1 MDSDEARRHRLFRK
15 LEQVLGPEEA
25 ATVMEHLHPRRW
37 DELATKA
44 DIEGLRK
51 ATQSDIEGLRK
62 ATQSDIEGLRKATQS
77 DIEGLRKATQS
88 DIEGLR
94 HWTAE
99 RFAAER
105 DWTAMRFAAERDW
118 AAERFARLDAH
129 VDRSTQEVLATVR
142 GEMNRLITTQTRTI
156 VFSLVAALTAN
167 TGIVLTVFRFG

>member
-44 DIEGLRK
+44 DLEGLRK
-51 ATQSDIEGLRK
+51 ATKADIEGLRK
-62 ATQSDIEGLRKATQS
+62 ATKADIEGLRDWS
-77 DIEGLRKATQS
+77 
-88 DIEGLR
+88 
-94 HWTAE
+94 AE

-118 AAERFARLDAH
+118 AAERFARLEAH

-142 GEMNRLITTQTRTI
+142 GEMNRLIATQTRTI

-167 TGIVLTVFRFG
+167 TGIVLTVLRFG

>member
-44 DIEGLRK
+44 
-51 ATQSDIEGLRK
+51 
-62 ATQSDIEGLRKATQS
+62 DIEGLRKATQS